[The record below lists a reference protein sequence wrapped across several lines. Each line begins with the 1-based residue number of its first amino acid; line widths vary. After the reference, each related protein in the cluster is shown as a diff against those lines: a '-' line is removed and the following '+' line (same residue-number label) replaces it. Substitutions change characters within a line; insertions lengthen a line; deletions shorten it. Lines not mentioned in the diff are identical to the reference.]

1 MATRVKDKAQRRDKY
16 QISEHEARTMTT
28 NNAEASR
35 QRTCSEGAEL
45 GILLGSFEG
54 MLDGW
59 RKEGEN
65 ESERQR

>member
-1 MATRVKDKAQRRDKY
+1 VKDKAQRRDKY

-45 GILLGSFEG
+45 GTLLGSFEG
-54 MLDGW
+54 MLDG
-59 RKEGEN
+59 
-65 ESERQR
+65 